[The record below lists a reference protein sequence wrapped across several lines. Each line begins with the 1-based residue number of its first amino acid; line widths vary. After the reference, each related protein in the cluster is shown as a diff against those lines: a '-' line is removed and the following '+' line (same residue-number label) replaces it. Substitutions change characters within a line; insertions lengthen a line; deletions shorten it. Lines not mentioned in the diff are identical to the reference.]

1 MAKIERE
8 KIRLGVSACLL
19 GQRVRYDGGHKRDNA
34 LLRALG
40 AEVEW
45 VPVCP
50 EVELGLGV
58 PRPPIVLV
66 GSRRAPRLVEPT
78 SGRDL
83 TGPMRRVASARVSQ
97 LTRLG
102 LDGFVL
108 KSRSPSCGLRNVPVR
123 GRDGRSRATGRGLF
137 AAELARRL
145 PRLAIEEESRLANPR
160 LRARFVARVRAAAQ
174 RRARAESAADSAER
188 TQSAMPTPR

>member
-19 GQRVRYDGGHKRDNA
+19 GQRVRYDGGHKRNDA
-34 LLRALG
+34 LLRVLG
-40 AEVEW
+40 DDVEW
-45 VPVCP
+45 IPICP

-58 PRPPIVLV
+58 PRPPIGLV
-66 GSRRAPRLVEPT
+66 GSRRAPRLVEPE

-83 TGPMRRVASARVSQ
+83 TVRMRRLAHARVRQ
-97 LTRLG
+97 LQRLG

-108 KSRSPSCGLRNVPVR
+108 KSRSPSCGLRDVPVATR
-123 GRDGRSRATGRGLF
+123 NGRQRRGRGLF
-137 AAELARRL
+137 ASELAHRMRG
-145 PRLAIEEESRLANPR
+145 LAIEEESRLADGR
-160 LRARFVARVRAAAQ
+160 VRARFVARVRAAAQ
-174 RRARAESAADSAER
+174 RRAKAASAAASAER

>member
-1 MAKIERE
+1 MKIERE

-19 GQRVRYDGGHKRDNA
+19 GERVRYDGGHKRAGA

-40 AEVEW
+40 DSVEW
-45 VPVCP
+45 IPVCP
-50 EVELGLGV
+50 EMELGLGV

-66 GSRRAPRLVEPT
+66 GSGRTPRLIEPA

-83 TGPMRRVASARVSQ
+83 TAAMRNHAAGRVRQ
-97 LTRLG
+97 LARLG

-108 KSRSPSCGLRNVPVR
+108 KSRSPSCGLRGVTVV
-123 GRDGRSRATGRGLF
+123 GRDGRARPHGRGLF
-137 AAELARRL
+137 AAALARSLRGI
-145 PRLAIEEESRLANPR
+145 AIEEESRLGDAR
-160 LRARFVARVRAAAQ
+160 IRARFVARARAAAQ
-174 RRARAESAADSAER
+174 RRAKAASAADSAER

>member
-1 MAKIERE
+1 MTKIERE

-19 GQRVRYDGGHKRDNA
+19 GARVRYDGGEKRADA

-40 AEVEW
+40 DDVEW

-66 GSRRAPRLVEPT
+66 GSRRAPRLVEPE

-83 TGPMRRVASARVSQ
+83 TVRMRRLARARVRQ
-97 LTRLG
+97 LARLG

-108 KSRSPSCGLRNVPVR
+108 KSRSPSCGLRDVPVV
-123 GRDGRSRATGRGLF
+123 GRDGRRRRGRGLF
-137 AAELARRL
+137 AAELARGARGV
-145 PRLAIEEESRLANPR
+145 AIEEESRLADR
-160 LRARFVARVRAAAQ
+160 RVRARFVARVRAAAQ
-174 RRARAESAADSAER
+174 RRASAESAAASAER

>member
-19 GQRVRYDGGHKRDNA
+19 GARVRYDGGHKRAGA

-40 AEVEW
+40 ADVEW

-66 GSRRAPRLVEPT
+66 GSPSSLRLVEPE

-83 TGPMRRVASARVSQ
+83 TGPMRRLARARVRQ
-97 LTRLG
+97 LAQLG

-108 KSRSPSCGLRNVPVR
+108 KSRSPSCGTRGVPVSA
-123 GRDGRSRATGRGLF
+123 RDGRRRRGRGLF
-137 AAELARRL
+137 AAELVRGARGL
-145 PRLAIEEESRLANPR
+145 VIEEESRLADR
-160 LRARFVARVRAAAQ
+160 RVRARFVARVWAAAQ
-174 RRARAESAADSAER
+174 RRANAASAAASPER

>member
-19 GQRVRYDGGHKRDNA
+19 GARVRYDGGHKRAGA

-40 AEVEW
+40 ADVEW

-66 GSRRAPRLVEPT
+66 GFPSSLRLVEPE

-83 TGPMRRVASARVSQ
+83 TGPMRRLARARVRQ
-97 LTRLG
+97 LARLG

-108 KSRSPSCGLRNVPVR
+108 KSRSPSCGLRGVPV
-123 GRDGRSRATGRGLF
+123 GARDGRRRRGRGLF
-137 AAELARRL
+137 AAELVRGARGL
-145 PRLAIEEESRLANPR
+145 VIEEESRLADR
-160 LRARFVARVRAAAQ
+160 RVRARFVARVWAAAQ
-174 RRARAESAADSAER
+174 RRANAASAAASPER